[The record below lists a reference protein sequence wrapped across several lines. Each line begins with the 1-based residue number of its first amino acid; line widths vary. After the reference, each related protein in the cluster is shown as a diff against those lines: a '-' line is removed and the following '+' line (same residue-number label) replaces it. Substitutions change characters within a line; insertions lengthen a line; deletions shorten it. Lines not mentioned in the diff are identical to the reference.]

1 MAEAPVI
8 MGKRDDRG
16 APWVA
21 KPETGWN
28 ILRILG
34 LIMVMAGGIDL
45 ALLWYPSRMGTPEWE
60 FATIGLFVAGLP
72 VITMGFLALALYGV
86 GTSSRGWLLT
96 IGIVAILMMTA
107 LIVLAVIYATTVP
120 LALRS
125 VSLEIKVGIKKS
137 ILKSTVQFIGY
148 GLGYLA
154 LGWTSL
160 RASRK

>member
-1 MAEAPVI
+1 
-8 MGKRDDRG
+8 
-16 APWVA
+16 
-21 KPETGWN
+21 
-28 ILRILG
+28 
-34 LIMVMAGGIDL
+34 
-45 ALLWYPSRMGTPEWE
+45 
-60 FATIGLFVAGLP
+60 
-72 VITMGFLALALYGV
+72 
-86 GTSSRGWLLT
+86 
-96 IGIVAILMMTA
+96 
-107 LIVLAVIYATTVP
+107 VLAVIYATTVP